1 LELSQQ
7 GHLLPLLREL
17 QLEPSQQVPKRLQP
31 EQHSL
36 SRRRASLSESEDALW
51 VRLLKA
57 VVLQQPWGLGK
68 EQPQQQVL
76 MTLQPEWL
84 LPLPE
89 CLSRSVD
96 QPWMSLSA
104 SDQVAISDHSLL
116 SLSDDSLNQQI

>member
-7 GHLLPLLREL
+7 EQLLLLREL

-36 SRRRASLSESEDALW
+36 SQRRASLSESEVALW

-57 VVLQQPWGLGK
+57 LVLQLPLGLGK
-68 EQPQQQVL
+68 ERPQRQVL
-76 MTLQPEWL
+76 VFLQPEWL

>member
-1 LELSQQ
+1 LELSRQGLQLPLQGLPLEPIQQ
-7 GHLLPLLREL
+7 LLKRLLPG
-17 QLEPSQQVPKRLQP
+17 QN
-31 EQHSL
+31 SL
-36 SRRRASLSESEDALW
+36 SRRRASLSESEVALW

-57 VVLQQPWGLGK
+57 LVLQQPWELEK
-68 EQPQQQVL
+68 ERPQQQVL
-76 MTLQPEWL
+76 VFLQPEWL
-84 LPLPE
+84 SPLPE

>member
-7 GHLLPLLREL
+7 GQLLPLVREL

-68 EQPQQQVL
+68 E
-76 MTLQPEWL
+76 
-84 LPLPE
+84 
-89 CLSRSVD
+89 
-96 QPWMSLSA
+96 
-104 SDQVAISDHSLL
+104 
-116 SLSDDSLNQQI
+116 